1 MKSRQLLFLLYAFVA
16 LIINSCAPAY
26 VPNVL
31 NAPMLT
37 NKNEVQAAVYIGTS
51 GFDPQIAW
59 APTNHIGV
67 MANASFMNSTSDSTE
82 NYHKHSFFEFG
93 AGYYT
98 AFGERFKF
106 ETFGGAGFGK
116 ISALYENDLWTSTSQ
131 VDIVRYFVQPTVG
144 VTSKAID
151 FGVSSRLALVNMK
164 QEDKSTTSLML
175 EPAATLKI
183 GWDYI
188 KIVGKVG
195 FSAPLTKDVK
205 FEYQPFLFSVGLQ
218 GNFGKVFR

>member
-1 MKSRQLLFLLYAFVA
+1 MKSRQLSFLLCAFVA

-82 NYHKHSFFEFG
+82 NYHKHNFFEFG

-98 AFGERFKF
+98 AF
-106 ETFGGAGFGK
+106 
-116 ISALYENDLWTSTSQ
+116 
-131 VDIVRYFVQPTVG
+131 
-144 VTSKAID
+144 
-151 FGVSSRLALVNMK
+151 
-164 QEDKSTTSLML
+164 
-175 EPAATLKI
+175 
-183 GWDYI
+183 
-188 KIVGKVG
+188 
-195 FSAPLTKDVK
+195 
-205 FEYQPFLFSVGLQ
+205 
-218 GNFGKVFR
+218 